1 MLDEMLEDINHD
13 QKRKKH
19 LEGVFLE
26 KKLDSDILN
35 TIPKMPKS
43 IFFFSENVV
52 FVSVQ
57 LESKKGHFE
66 LTNE

>member
-13 QKRKKH
+13 QKRMKP
-19 LEGVFLE
+19 LEGVFLD
-26 KKLDSDILN
+26 KKLDSDILY

-57 LESKKGHFE
+57 IESKKGYFG

>member
-13 QKRKKH
+13 QKRMKH
-19 LEGVFLE
+19 VEGVFLE
-26 KKLDSDILN
+26 KKLDSDILY
-35 TIPKMPKS
+35 TIPKMSKS

-57 LESKKGHFE
+57 IESKKGYFG

>member
-13 QKRKKH
+13 QKRMKH

-26 KKLDSDILN
+26 KKLDSDILY

-57 LESKKGHFE
+57 IESKKGYFG